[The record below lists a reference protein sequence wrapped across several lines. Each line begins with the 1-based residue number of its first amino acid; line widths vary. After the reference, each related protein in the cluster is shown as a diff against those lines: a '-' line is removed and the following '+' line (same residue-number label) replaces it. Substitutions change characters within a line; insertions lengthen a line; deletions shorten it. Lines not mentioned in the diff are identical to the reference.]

1 MFIGHYAA
9 ALAAKR
15 AAPEAPLGVLA
26 AAAVGLDLVWPV
38 LVLAGVETVRV
49 APGITAVTPLDFASY
64 PYSHSLVSA
73 AGWSVAAALL
83 ARRCGW
89 TARAALVAGLAVFSH
104 WLLDFVTH
112 RPDLPLA
119 FGDSAKVGL
128 GLWRSVAGTAAVEG
142 GLFAAA
148 CAAYLR
154 ATEPTSR
161 GGSVGF
167 AVLVAVLLAVYAG
180 ALSGQAPPS
189 ATAVAA
195 SALGQW
201 LFVGAAGWV
210 DARRRPR

>member
-9 ALAAKR
+9 ALLAKR
-15 AAPEAPLGVLA
+15 AAPQAPLGALA

-49 APGITAVTPLDFASY
+49 VPGLTAVTPLDFVSY
-64 PYSHSLVSA
+64 PYSHSLVAA
-73 AGWSVAAALL
+73 AGWSAAAGVV
-83 ARRCGW
+83 ARRFDW
-89 TARAALVAGLAVFSH
+89 TPRAATVAGLAVFSH

-128 GLWRSVAGTAAVEG
+128 GLWRSVAGTAVVEG

-154 ATEPTSR
+154 ATAPVSR

-167 AVLVAVLLAVYAG
+167 AALVIVLLATCAG

-189 ATAVAA
+189 GTAVAA